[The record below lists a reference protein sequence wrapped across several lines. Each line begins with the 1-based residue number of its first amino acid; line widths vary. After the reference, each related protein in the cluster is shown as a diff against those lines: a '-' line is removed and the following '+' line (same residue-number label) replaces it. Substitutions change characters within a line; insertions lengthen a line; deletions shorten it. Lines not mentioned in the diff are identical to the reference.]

1 MYTCTCVH
9 VCNYK
14 LYMYKNVYCNSTLYI
29 YIHLFHFSSFEEE
42 VYNEWVSG
50 VDEVAKTNLEKP
62 LLVWEKKESMELVK
76 VNFDPKVQCTC
87 KCHTMYTI
95 QTMFIYTMYMY
106 TECIYMYMYMYV
118 HKCTFYVYLWY

>member
-1 MYTCTCVH
+1 MYTVTVH
-9 VCNYK
+9 FTY
-14 LYMYKNVYCNSTLYI
+14 TL

-50 VDEVAKTNLEKP
+50 VNEVAKTNLEKP

-76 VNFDPKVQCTC
+76 VNFDPKVHCTCIC

-95 QTMFIYTMYMY
+95 QTMFITCTCTCTQSVYTCTCMYISAHFMY
-106 TECIYMYMYMYV
+106 TYGIEANC
-118 HKCTFYVYLWY
+118 F